1 MYDLIKQFKVFF
13 FVLAMTGICNAQF
26 YDSFQK
32 ERIEGWF
39 FFTGDGN
46 ATMDFVQKDN
56 YSHIIVDATKDQ
68 HNVWWAIIK
77 RDITNY
83 IDLSKLK
90 DPNYELRVEAKVRVG
105 SAPRRINF
113 MINTQRTVNFHEHL
127 MEYDIP
133 DTSNWH
139 IISMTTKNFD
149 AVPGDTVYVQL
160 SVTDWGLGKYY
171 VDLDYYRADVV
182 DINITGPEK
191 GEPLPYHPPIPELNS
206 FSNQLNVTDDAL
218 INTEFPDVNFYNW
231 YNLNNSYT
239 NRVLTISGNQWAIL
253 KWDLTKFKGRKISGS
268 GLLEIT
274 THSVFKGGNYIK
286 TYGKD
291 LGEEFDKVRIIE
303 IFDGDSN
310 WDQKDVT
317 YNSFMLNK
325 KYTEVFNS
333 QMIFDVELSNV
344 DGDKNYIT
352 LSRPV
357 MQRLFNG
364 ITKGLLIRPL
374 GSLTASFYSS
384 KDKRQDNAPKLFF
397 NLEE

>member
-1 MYDLIKQFKVFF
+1 MYNMTKQLKVFF
-13 FVLAMTGICNAQF
+13 FIITMTGFCNAQF
-26 YDSFQK
+26 YDSFEK
-32 ERIEGWF
+32 ENIEGWF

-46 ATMDFVQKDN
+46 ATMDFLQKDD
-56 YSHIIVDATKDQ
+56 YSRIIVDATKDQ

-83 IDLSKLK
+83 IDLNKLK
-90 DPNYELRVEAKVRVG
+90 DPNYELRVEAKVRAG

-149 AVPGDTVYVQL
+149 TVPGDTVYVQL
-160 SVTDWGLGKYY
+160 SVTDWGLDRYY

-182 DINITGPEK
+182 DINITSPDK

-206 FSNQLNVTDDAL
+206 FSNQLKVSDDVL
-218 INTEFPDVNFYNW
+218 INMDFPDVNFYDW
-231 YNLNNSYT
+231 HIINNNDT
-239 NRVLTISGNQWAIL
+239 NRVLTLNGSQWAIL
-253 KWDLTKFKGRKISGS
+253 KWDLTQFKNRKINGS

-274 THSVFKGGNYIK
+274 THSVFKGGNYLK

-310 WDQKDVT
+310 WNQKDVT
-317 YNSFMLNK
+317 YNSFMQNK
-325 KYTEVFNS
+325 KYLDIFNS
-333 QMIFDVELSNV
+333 QMIYDIELSNE
-344 DGDKNYIT
+344 DGDKNYVT

-357 MQRLFNG
+357 MQRLLDG
-364 ITKGLLIRPL
+364 ITKGILIRPL
-374 GSLTASFYSS
+374 GSLNASLYSS
-384 KDKRQDNAPKLFF
+384 KDKKQNNTPKLFF
-397 NLEE
+397 NLLE